1 MKNEII
7 DKAINSVG
15 ITQLDFAK
23 LIGVSQ
29 FTVSDWLNNKK
40 KVSPRLVPLIVNL
53 TKGAVKAYEIRPDL
67 PELFGKSHESDT
79 QHTDA

>member
-29 FTVSDWLNNKK
+29 STVSDWLNNKK

>member
-1 MKNEII
+1 MC
-7 DKAINSVG
+7 KAIKTAIKIMG
-15 ITQLDFAK
+15 TQKDLAEAC
-23 LIGVSQ
+23 GVSQ
-29 FTVSDWLNNKK
+29 QAVHKWLNGKSRVHPK
-40 KVSPRLVPLIVNL
+40 FVMLIVNL

>member
-1 MKNEII
+1 MC
-7 DKAINSVG
+7 KAIKTAIKIMG
-15 ITQLDFAK
+15 TQKDLAEAC
-23 LIGVSQ
+23 GVSQ
-29 FTVSDWLNNKK
+29 QAVHKWLNGKSRVHPK
-40 KVSPRLVPLIVNL
+40 LVMLIVNL